1 MEWADARM
9 WRAIARHTGAADEK
23 LGTLVVHLHNV
34 QQGFLNTWTSQPMAF
49 REATDF
55 ESLDGI
61 REWARPY
68 YAGAFR
74 FLETVEEARLDEP
87 IEMPW
92 VAGANFEKPTLNE
105 TMFQVTSHST
115 YHRGQV
121 NMRLRQIGLESVNVD
136 YIMWLWKGRPEAKWG

>member
-9 WRAIARHTGAADEK
+9 WRAVARHTGPADEK
-23 LGTLVVHLHNV
+23 LGTL
-34 QQGFLNTWTSQPMAF
+34 NTWTAQPMAF
-49 REATDF
+49 REITDF
-55 ESLDGI
+55 QSLDAV

-68 YAGAFR
+68 YAAAFQ
-74 FLETVEEARLDEP
+74 FLDAVDEARLEEA

-92 VAGANFEKPTLNE
+92 VAGAGFEKPAMNE

-121 NMRLRQIGLESVNVD
+121 NMRLRQLGLESVNVD
-136 YIMWLWKGRPEAKWG
+136 YIMWLWKGRPQPKW